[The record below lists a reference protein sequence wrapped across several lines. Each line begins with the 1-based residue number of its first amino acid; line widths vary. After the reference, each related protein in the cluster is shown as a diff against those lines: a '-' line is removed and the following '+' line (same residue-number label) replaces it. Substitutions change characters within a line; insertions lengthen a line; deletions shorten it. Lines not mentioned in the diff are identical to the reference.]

1 MDDPELVALA
11 KRGDADAYERLV
23 RRYQDVAWR
32 TAYLITGSSAE
43 AEDAAQEAMLKAY
56 SALPRFRADAPFR
69 PWLLAIVANE
79 ARNRRR
85 ADGRRTRLALKVA
98 VDPGAVDQGMSPEA
112 AAELGEQRERLVAA
126 VGALRQ
132 RDRDVVA
139 LRYLVGLSEA
149 EVAKIL
155 GWPRGT
161 VKSTLSRALG
171 RLRAALGQ
179 PDAEVGAATVE
190 REDGPA

>member
-11 KRGDADAYERLV
+11 KRGDAEAYERLV

-161 VKSTLSRALG
+161 VKSTLSRALV

-179 PDAEVGAATVE
+179 RDAEVGAAPVE
-190 REDGPA
+190 REGGPV

>member
-11 KRGDADAYERLV
+11 KRGDAEAYERLV

-161 VKSTLSRALG
+161 VKSTLSRALV

-179 PDAEVGAATVE
+179 RDAEVGAAPVE
-190 REDGPA
+190 REGGPA

>member
-1 MDDPELVALA
+1 VRRAVDDPELVALA
-11 KRGDADAYERLV
+11 QRGDVDAYERLV

-43 AEDAAQEAMLKAY
+43 AEDAAQEAMVKAY
-56 SALPRFRADAPFR
+56 AALPRFRAEASFR

-85 ADGRRTRLALKVA
+85 ADGRRARLALKVA
-98 VDPGAVDQGMSPEA
+98 VQPSVADPAPSPEA
-112 AAELGEQRERLVAA
+112 AAELAEQRKRLVEAL
-126 VGALRQ
+126 GALRA

-149 EVAKIL
+149 EVASVL

-161 VKSTLSRALG
+161 VKSTLSRALV
-171 RLRAALGQ
+171 RLRAALT
-179 PDAEVGAATVE
+179 VGVTAG
-190 REDGPA
+190 DGEGGRR